1 MQDQEKKFLGS
12 ILYIGMLLVCFAGGI
27 AYQYYYKPIP
37 VIPEIIEVEV
47 TKLVPTPQIIE
58 TTKVVEVQKDC
69 PVVKTDSKTGWF
81 K

>member
-12 ILYIGMLLVCFAGGI
+12 ILYVGMLIVCFTGGI
-27 AYQYYYKPIP
+27 AYQFYYKPIP
-37 VIPEIIEVEV
+37 VVPEIVKVEV
-47 TKLVPTPQIIE
+47 PKLVPTPQIIE

-69 PVVKTDSKTGWF
+69 PIVADKKEGWF

>member
-12 ILYIGMLLVCFAGGI
+12 ILYIGMLIVCFSGGV
-27 AYQYYYKPIP
+27 AYQFKYNVMP
-37 VIPEIIEVEV
+37 VAPQVIEV
-47 TKLVPTPQIIE
+47 TKLVNVPQIIE

-69 PVVKTDSKTGWF
+69 PVVKADNKAGWF

>member
-1 MQDQEKKFLGS
+1 MQEQEKKFLGS
-12 ILYIGMLLVCFAGGI
+12 ILYVGMLLVCFAGGV
-27 AYQYYYKPIP
+27 AYQFKYNVMP
-37 VIPEIIEVEV
+37 VAPKVIEV

-69 PVVKTDSKTGWF
+69 PIVADKKEGWF

>member
-1 MQDQEKKFLGS
+1 MQEQEKKFLGS
-12 ILYIGMLLVCFAGGI
+12 ILYVGMLLICFAGGI
-27 AYQYYYKPIP
+27 AYQFKYNVMP
-37 VIPEIIEVEV
+37 VAPQVIEV

-69 PVVKTDSKTGWF
+69 PIVTDKKEGWF